1 MIADGSSE
9 RARASFM
16 RGRHV
21 SAVIVI
27 GGFFGGA
34 LAACSP
40 SNTGTDPID
49 NVDALA
55 DSSGG
60 DDADGGGIVIDGT
73 IGDRKVVKLDLDPA
87 TATLEVVNGDV
98 TAATTK
104 TSFEAKATLDDGS
117 TSAVGSCTWTV
128 DRIDL
133 GTVSGGTF
141 QASGSAGGVAKVTC
155 AALGFTASATVT
167 VNLRD
172 VEDKGSG
179 LDDASKTALLAAT
192 TADAAVAK
200 LLYPYDKTVFPK
212 GILAPELMWA
222 GGGASDV
229 YALQITQPNMTYTSY
244 FKAGTPPRATIAGAT
259 WTRLLD
265 TNVTGD
271 KLAVTLYRLAGGAGG
286 TAFKS
291 TTQSWTIANGSLK
304 GSIYY
309 WRING
314 GGVARIKPGAIK
326 PEDFLKPSAGHSCVA
341 CHSVAK
347 NGSTIVA
354 SYDGGP
360 SPWASFDST
369 GKEIKYSGSPSGF
382 QAISADGNLVVA
394 GQSQETTLKLFDAK
408 TAGSLEP
415 SGVAAAGMAVM
426 PTFANDSSLL
436 AYSLRKNGNWL
447 DFTQSDLMVM
457 PFDLP
462 TRKFGAPKTVRAG
475 GGKAL
480 LYPSFSPD
488 NQWIAYEEG
497 PMARTRGTRA
507 TVRLIKPD
515 GTGDVLLGNAV
526 NAGVTPGTSGAGDE
540 NLAYE
545 PTFNPVL
552 AGGYFW
558 LVFVSERQYGNRLNK
573 TLQSDADTCG
583 KPSWAATP
591 CRHKQL
597 WVTAIDASPKAGVDP
612 SHPAF
617 WLTGQDLAD
626 QNMRG
631 YWALDACKKLGEG
644 CDAGFEC
651 CDGACKSPDGKL
663 PKVCD
668 KPPPDK
674 CKEIGDTCVETKD
687 CCNAAFGVECIG
699 GVCGKKLPA

>member
-1 MIADGSSE
+1 MRSFSP
-9 RARASFM
+9 ASAL
-16 RGRHV
+16 V
-21 SAVIVI
+21 VI
-27 GGFFGGA
+27 GGVLGGA
-34 LAACSP
+34 FAACSP
-40 SNTGTDPID
+40 ANSGTDPIGVGD
-49 NVDALA
+49 GSTGD
-55 DSSGG
+55 GG
-60 DDADGGGIVIDGT
+60 TDDADGGGIVIDGP
-73 IGDRKVVKLDLDPA
+73 IGDKKVVKLDVTPA
-87 TATLEVVNGDV
+87 TASLKVVNGDV
-98 TAATTK
+98 TAPSTKAT
-104 TSFEAKATLDDGS
+104 FEATATFDDGS
-117 TSAVGSCTWTV
+117 TGPVGSCTWTV
-128 DRIDL
+128 DRIDI
-133 GTVSGGTF
+133 GTISGGVF
-141 QASGSAGGVAKVTC
+141 QASGSAGGTAKVSC
-155 AALGFTASATVT
+155 AALGLTASASVD
-167 VNLRD
+167 VLIED
-172 VEDKGSG
+172 VEDKGTG
-179 LDDASKTALLAAT
+179 LDDATKASLVAAT
-192 TADAAVAK
+192 TADPTVTK
-200 LLYPYDKTVFPK
+200 LSYPYDKTVFPK
-212 GILAPELMWA
+212 GILAPELMWS
-222 GGGASDV
+222 GGGGTDV
-229 YALQITQPNMTYTSY
+229 YALRISEPGMTYTSY
-244 FKAGTPPRATIAGAT
+244 FKAGTPPRATLAAAS

-265 TNVTGD
+265 TNVTGGPVS
-271 KLAVTLYRLAGGAGG
+271 VTLTRLAGGAGG

-291 TTQSWTIANGSLK
+291 TSQTWTLANGSLK

-314 GGVARIKPGAIK
+314 GGVARIKPGATK

-341 CHSVAK
+341 CHSVAR
-347 NGSTIVA
+347 NGTAIVA

-360 SPWASFDST
+360 SPWATFDDT
-369 GKEIKYSGSPSGF
+369 GKEVKYSASPSGF
-382 QAISADGNLVVA
+382 QAITPDGALVVA
-394 GQSQETTLKLFDAK
+394 GQSQETALKLFDAK
-408 TAGSLEP
+408 TAASYEP
-415 SGVAAAGMAVM
+415 SGLSAAGLAAM
-426 PTFANDSSLL
+426 PTFSHDGKWL
-436 AYSLRKNGNWL
+436 AYSLRKDGNWL

-462 TRKFGAPKTVRAG
+462 TKKFGAPKTVRAG

-488 NQWIAYEEG
+488 NAWIAYEEG

-507 TVRLIKPD
+507 NIHLVKPD
-515 GTGDVLLGNAV
+515 GTGDVVLANAT
-526 NAGVTPGTSGAGDE
+526 NGGVAAGTSGAGDE

-558 LVFVSERQYGNRLNK
+558 LVFVSERQFGNRLNK
-573 TLQSDADTCG
+573 TLQSDATTCG

-597 WVTAIDASPKAGVDP
+597 WVTAIDASPKPGVDP

-617 WLTGQDLAD
+617 WLPGQDLAD

-651 CDGACKSPDGKL
+651 CDGACKSPDGKA